1 MALIFKKVSSE
12 KFAQLERRCITHTGK
27 VLKAALVMLDKEEN
41 LSGIQTTTAGL
52 IMKVQDEK
60 LPFLVQTKD
69 GQFLRYNNA
78 EKAKYFLK
86 AYYKI
91 MKKYQEEVVNHNK
104 SVQANTA
111 KI

>member
-1 MALIFKKVSSE
+1 MFAKVVY
-12 KFAQLERRCITHTGK
+12 LY
-27 VLKAALVMLDKEEN
+27 
-41 LSGIQTTTAGL
+41 GIQTNTSCL
-52 IMKVQDEK
+52 IFYVQDEK
-60 LPFLVQTKD
+60 LHFLAQTKD

-104 SVQANTA
+104 SIQVNTA